1 MNFPSSSAPRQ
12 KSFGSMA
19 PKQQNKPRWDSL
31 LPLFKISD
39 FPGKNIEFRFVGAPF
54 CHKVHTIYLSL
65 DHARE
70 LRRHRTRERQRGDTS
85 QPNIPRDAKAFDVIC
100 TDFDFIDEKSYPDS
114 VTGVPTCECC
124 GTYGDYVKERLQY
137 FAWCLY
143 KNPDTNQWVP
153 EMKVLRFPKTVATG
167 IGDAAALIK
176 GVDGNI
182 IEDIADFDNGGTVYI
197 SYNPTAPAATMY
209 RVNRGDSF
217 PLTAEMKEFVNR
229 SIRPLDEIYRANLQD
244 AADVSRSLA
253 HWKYPELLRE
263 SVPGAA
269 AGFSSPAAP
278 AVSAGFGAAPASAQ
292 GFGGGFGGP
301 SSQATPVIP
310 SASFDAP
317 PSARPTAPA
326 ATIPTY
332 SSDDSVPAFG
342 AGAAQVPSFGG
353 VPSFGVPSFDSAPA
367 FGAAP
372 AQAPAAAFG
381 GASPALPTFMDD
393 ASFGGAPVPPA
404 GRRTPETSGF

>member
-1 MNFPSSSAPRQ
+1 MNFPNSSAPRQ

-70 LRRHRTRERQRGDTS
+70 LRRHRNRERQRGDTS

-100 TDFDFIDEKSYPDS
+100 TDFDYIDEKSYPDS
-114 VTGVPTCECC
+114 ATGLHTCECC
-124 GTYGDYVKERLQY
+124 GTYGEYVKERLQY

-143 KNPDTNQWVP
+143 KHPETNQWVP

-182 IEDIADFDNGGTVYI
+182 IEDIADLDNGGTVYI

-229 SIRPLDEIYRANLQD
+229 SMRPLDEIYRANMQD

-263 SVPGAA
+263 SVPGA
-269 AGFSSPAAP
+269 
-278 AVSAGFGAAPASAQ
+278 SAGFTAVAPAQAPASAPA
-292 GFGGGFGGP
+292 GFGGSFGGP
-301 SSQATPVIP
+301 SSQGMPHIP

-317 PSARPTAPA
+317 PSSRPAAPA
-326 ATIPTY
+326 ATIPTF
-332 SSDDSVPAFG
+332 SSDDAVPAFG
-342 AGAAQVPSFGG
+342 AGAAPAPAPSFGG
-353 VPSFGVPSFDSAPA
+353 VPTFGGPAFDSAPA

-372 AQAPAAAFG
+372 ASAPAFG

-393 ASFGGAPVPPA
+393 AAFGAPVPPA